1 MDVAIV
7 PVFYGMGFKVKAY
20 ESLQRGF
27 PLVASQ
33 RALSNFDGV
42 DGEDYLIAQK
52 PEEFVEKLILL
63 KDENIREKLGNN
75 ASKLVTR
82 DFSKAEV
89 MRQLRNILSLSAN
102 TNV

>member
-42 DGEDYLIAQK
+42 DSEDYLMAQK
-52 PEEFVEKLILL
+52 PEEFVEKLVLL
-63 KDENIREKLGNN
+63 RDAGLREKLGNN
-75 ASKLVTR
+75 ASKLVAR

-89 MRQLRNILSLSAN
+89 MRELVNILTA
-102 TNV
+102 